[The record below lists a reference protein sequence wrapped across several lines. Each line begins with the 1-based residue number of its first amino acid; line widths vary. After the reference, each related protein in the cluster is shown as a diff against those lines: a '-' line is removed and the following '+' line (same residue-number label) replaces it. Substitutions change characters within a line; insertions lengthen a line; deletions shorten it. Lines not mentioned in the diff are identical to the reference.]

1 MIMQLNKENISRILV
16 GALFIISGL
25 IKANDPLGFSYKL
38 EEYFAYDVLNWT
50 IFQGSEVFLAS
61 FISIGE
67 IVLGAALL
75 AGEKIKLS
83 AWLLLIMM
91 IFFTFLT
98 GYTAIGNWFFEHPER
113 EFTQS
118 MESLFGFVARDI
130 HYFKDCGCFGDAIPF
145 TPWDSFVKDLV
156 LFVFTIII
164 FRGRNQIKPNNKTQ
178 DVWYFSIATLLIS
191 AFAIGV
197 TNWVFPVVFV
207 VLLFVGMLAIKKIKG
222 PESGWLMGGFAFF
235 LTTLFPVYT
244 VMYLPIKD
252 FRPFAIGENI
262 LHNMELQEGEEP
274 PQYTVDYTMKSKT
287 TGEESI
293 VSAID
298 YMAKE
303 VWKNQ
308 DLEIVATG
316 DQYLFKDGVVPPIH
330 DFVLETI
337 DQEDLTYS
345 ILSEEL
351 VFLWVAYDLDF
362 SNPGAQV
369 NVKSVTESCIQSG
382 IPTYILSASSFPN
395 SENFKQIHN
404 LNAEILTCDATT
416 LKTVIRSNPGLVVL
430 RNGVVIAKYPFRR
443 VSDFEQIKN
452 DLNI

>member
-1 MIMQLNKENISRILV
+1 MQLNKENISRILV

-38 EEYFAYDVLNWT
+38 EEYFAFDVLNWT

-67 IVLGAALL
+67 IVLGAALI

-113 EFTQS
+113 EFTHT
-118 MESLFGFVARDI
+118 MESIFGFIARDI

-145 TPWDSFVKDLV
+145 TPWDSFVKDLI

-164 FRGRNQIKPNNKTQ
+164 FKGRNTIKPNDKTQ
-178 DVWYFSIATLLIS
+178 DIWYYSIAFILIS
-191 AFAIGV
+191 AFAIGM
-197 TNWVFPVVFV
+197 TSWIFPVVFIMA
-207 VLLFVGMLAIKKIKG
+207 LFGGMIAVKKWKG
-222 PESGWLMGGFAFF
+222 NDSGWLMGGFAFL
-235 LTTLFPVYT
+235 LTTMFPVYV
-244 VMYLPIKD
+244 VMYLPVKD
-252 FRPFAIGENI
+252 FRPFAVGENI
-262 LHNMELQEGEEP
+262 LHNMELQEGEVP
-274 PQYTVDYTMKSKT
+274 PLYTVDYTMKSKT
-287 TGEESI
+287 NGDESV

-298 YMAKE
+298 YMEKE
-303 VWKNQ
+303 VWKNT

-330 DFVLETI
+330 DFVLETV
-337 DQEDLTYS
+337 DGEDLTYG
-345 ILSEEL
+345 ILSEGL
-351 VFLWVAYDLDF
+351 VYLWISYDLDY
-362 SNPGAQV
+362 SNDAAQKQ
-369 NVKSVTESCIQSG
+369 VKSVIDGCKADG
-382 IPTYILSASSFPN
+382 IPVYVLSASSFDI

-404 LNAEILTCDATT
+404 LDVEFLTCDATT
-416 LKTVIRSNPGLVVL
+416 LKTVVRSNPGLVVL
-430 RNGVVIAKYPFRR
+430 KNGVVQSKWPFRS
-443 VSDFEQIKN
+443 VSDYASLKKN
-452 DLNI
+452 

>member
-1 MIMQLNKENISRILV
+1 MNLDKENISRLLV

-38 EEYFAYDVLNWT
+38 EEYFAPDVLNWT

-67 IVLGAALL
+67 IVLGAALI

-83 AWLLLIMM
+83 AWLLLVMM

-98 GYTAIGNWFFEHPER
+98 GYTAIGNWFFEHPDK

-118 MESLFGFVARDI
+118 MESIFGFVARDI

-145 TPWDSFVKDLV
+145 TPWDSFVKDLI

-164 FRGRNQIKPNNKTQ
+164 FKGKDKITPNTKTQ
-178 DVWYFSIATLLIS
+178 DVWYYSIAFILIS
-191 AFAIGV
+191 AFSIGM
-197 TNWVFPVVFV
+197 TNWVFPVVFIL
-207 VLLFVGMLAIKKIKG
+207 LLFAGMIGVKKWKND
-222 PESGWLMGGFAFF
+222 SGWIMGAFAFAY
-235 LTTLFPVYT
+235 TMIFPIYV
-244 VMYLPIKD
+244 VNYLPVKD

-274 PQYTVDYTMKSKT
+274 PLYTVDYTMRSKT
-287 TGEESI
+287 TSEESV

-298 YMAKE
+298 YMDKE
-303 VWKNQ
+303 VWKNK

-330 DFVLETI
+330 DFVLETNEG
-337 DQEDLTYS
+337 EDLTYT
-345 ILSEEL
+345 ILSEKL
-351 VFLWVAYDLDF
+351 VYLWISYDLDF
-362 SNPGAQV
+362 SNEDAQKQ
-369 NVKSVTESCIQSG
+369 VKSVVDGCNAEG
-382 IPTYILSASSFPN
+382 IPVFVLSASSFVN
-395 SENFKQIHN
+395 SENFKQLHG
-404 LNAEILTCDATT
+404 LDVQFLTCDATT
-416 LKTVIRSNPGLVVL
+416 LKTVIRSNPGLVIL
-430 RNGVVIAKYPFRR
+430 NEGVVKAKYPFRS
-443 VSDFEQIKN
+443 VTDYASIKN
-452 DLNI
+452 DLN

>member
-1 MIMQLNKENISRILV
+1 MKLNKENISRILV

-38 EEYFAYDVLNWT
+38 EEYFAFDVLNWT
-50 IFQGSEVFLAS
+50 IFQGSEVFLAA

-67 IVLGAALL
+67 IVLGAALI

-83 AWLLLIMM
+83 AWLLLVMM
-91 IFFTFLT
+91 VFFTFLT
-98 GYTAIGNWFFEHPER
+98 GYTAIGNWFFEHPEK
-113 EFTQS
+113 ELTQF
-118 MESLFGFVARDI
+118 MESVFGFVARDI

-145 TPWDSFVKDLV
+145 TPWDSFVKDIV

-164 FRGRNQIKPNNKTQ
+164 FRGRHKIKTNTPKQ
-178 DVWYFSIATLLIS
+178 DTAYYFIAFVLIT

-197 TNWVFPVVFV
+197 TNWMFPVAFIL
-207 VLLFVGMLAIKKIKG
+207 VLFGGMLFLKRKFNNYNAG
-222 PESGWLMGGFAFF
+222 SLMGVFAFV
-235 LTTLFPVYT
+235 LTTMLPIYVIK
-244 VMYLPIKD
+244 YLPVKD
-252 FRPFAIGENI
+252 FRPFAIGQNI

-274 PQYTVDYTMKSKT
+274 PLYTVDYTMTNKE
-287 TGEESI
+287 TGEVMV

-308 DLEIVATG
+308 DFEITSTG

-330 DFVLETI
+330 DFVLETH
-337 DQEDLTYS
+337 DEEDLTYS

-351 VFLWVAYDLDF
+351 VLLWVAYDLDF
-362 SNPGAQV
+362 SDEGAQEKV
-369 NVKSVTESCIQSG
+369 REITEICHEEGVLIYG
-382 IPTYILSASSFPN
+382 LTASSFVN

-404 LNAEILTCDATT
+404 LDIEFLTCDATT
-416 LKTVIRSNPGLVVL
+416 LKTIVRSNPGLIVL
-430 RNGVVIAKYPFRR
+430 KKGVVVAKYPYRN
-443 VSDFEQIKN
+443 VPSLESIKKE
-452 DLNI
+452 LK

>member
-1 MIMQLNKENISRILV
+1 MQFNKENISRILV

-38 EEYFAYDVLNWT
+38 EEYFAFDVLNWT

-67 IVLGAALL
+67 IVLGAALI

-113 EFTQS
+113 EFTHT

-145 TPWDSFVKDLV
+145 TPWDSFVKDIV

-164 FRGRNQIKPNNKTQ
+164 FKGRNKISPNSQIQ
-178 DVWYFSIATLLIS
+178 DVWYYSIAFILIS
-191 AFAIGV
+191 AFSIGM
-197 TNWVFPVVFV
+197 TNWVFPIVFI
-207 VLLFVGMLAIKKIKG
+207 LILFAGMLIIKKKIG
-222 PESGWLMGGFAFF
+222 DNGGWFMGAFAFL
-235 LTTLFPVYT
+235 LTALFPIYV
-244 VMYLPIKD
+244 VMYLPVKD

-274 PQYTVDYTMKSKT
+274 PLYTVDYTMKSKT
-287 TGEESI
+287 TGQESI

-303 VWKNQ
+303 IWKDT
-308 DLEIVATG
+308 DLEIVSTG

-330 DFVLETI
+330 DFVLETN
-337 DQEDLTYS
+337 DGEDLTYS
-345 ILSEEL
+345 ILSEKK
-351 VFLWVAYDLDF
+351 VFLWIAYDLDF
-362 SNPGAQV
+362 TNEGAQIQ
-369 NVKSVTESCIQSG
+369 VKKIIDGCLQDG
-382 IPTYILSASSFPN
+382 IPVYVLSASGFEDSQ
-395 SENFKQIHN
+395 NFKQIHN
-404 LNAEILTCDATT
+404 LDVEFLTCDATT
-416 LKTVIRSNPGLVVL
+416 LKTVIRSNPGLVIL
-430 RNGVVIAKYPFRR
+430 EEGVVKEKIPFRR
-443 VSDFEQIKN
+443 VGDYSTLKN
-452 DLNI
+452 DIK